1 MQCSLRK
8 PSFILEF
15 HPLAHITRCK
25 PALSIRHSCVH
36 KKEKK
41 QSDHNQDHPHDRP
54 NNQTGHISKG
64 VGSMIGYYE
73 YLKGYAQDY
82 R

>member
-1 MQCSLRK
+1 MQR
-8 PSFILEF
+8 
-15 HPLAHITRCK
+15 RNR
-25 PALSIRHSCVH
+25 ALSIRHSRVH
-36 KKEKK
+36 KKEQH
-41 QSDHNQDHPHDRP
+41 QSDHNQDHPHNRP

-73 YLKGYAQDY
+73 YLGAYAQDN